1 MGIKTIGYPLV
12 RQTGEISPESA
23 IKIYGLFG
31 IQFEILAHIFS
42 VVHFF
47 SVMILPTRLC
57 GKWADAGV

>member
-47 SVMILPTRLC
+47 QRHDPPDKTVWQV
-57 GKWADAGV
+57 G